1 MPSIRDLVKQNEQ
14 RMASSG
20 TGENKLFEPEAP
32 RPDAIQPGPPP
43 SVAGLPVRGY
53 YPQGTALDQDFQGTT
68 QITGT
73 GVGMRS
79 RTFPAQLPPGI
90 TKEGVLSLIKASN
103 TPGSAVANATQ
114 PTASTTPATSP
125 GVTSGDLMALSAS
138 VVTTVAGI
146 ADAAVT
152 AAYRPLSNPLSA
164 TGTTITISAFTMR
177 TTQAG
182 DLSINS
188 GSITSLTAGTTYF
201 VYYDDPSLL
210 GGAVTFQSST
220 TRGDALDAVGRF
232 FVGSIVI
239 PMASSGNTN
248 VGFNDGGFGAAQL
261 ANTVIY
267 TDAVTASSTGSVTGV
282 GNEKD
287 GSFADAVVFVAQ
299 SGTAL
304 SSIRFE
310 NYTLP
315 YPLGLPNSLVLNVNY
330 GAVKSGGAG
339 VVGWLIQ
346 YSINGGSSFTT
357 IDTNTGSQGQTT
369 GTVSLSASQDLS
381 QVQIFAEATWTSG
394 GTTVMTFS
402 VYEAWIVAQY

>member
-1 MPSIRDLVKQNEQ
+1 MPSIKSQVQKNAERIAQGGDLVQT
-14 RMASSG
+14 SG
-20 TGENKLFEPEAP
+20 PSNNAANPTPM
-32 RPDAIQPGPPP
+32 PPP
-43 SVAGLPVRGY
+43 PPVTGLPVRGY
-53 YPQGTALDQDFQGTT
+53 YPQGTTLDQDFGGTS
-68 QITGT
+68 QITRT
-73 GVGMRS
+73 GPNMRS
-79 RTFPAQLPPGI
+79 PTFPAQLPPGI
-90 TKEGVLSLIKASN
+90 TKEGVLNLIRASN

-114 PTASTTPATSP
+114 PTPTTPPATSG
-125 GVTSGDLMALSAS
+125 GVTPGDLAALSAQS
-138 VVTTVAGI
+138 VTASVAGV
-146 ADAAVT
+146 ADTAVT

-177 TTQAG
+177 TTQMG
-182 DLSINS
+182 DLSISS
-188 GSITSLTAGTTYF
+188 GSVGSLTAGTTYF
-201 VYYDDPSLL
+201 VYYDDPALL
-210 GGAVTFQSST
+210 GGAVTFQVST

-239 PMASSGNTN
+239 PTASSGNTN

-267 TDAVTASSTGSVTGV
+267 TDAVTASSVGSVTGV

-287 GSFADAVVFVAQ
+287 GSFADAVVFIAQ

-330 GAVKSGGAG
+330 GAVKSGGVG